1 MHWLRPLRSVSASDL
16 YVYFRYL
23 TNKYTESNGQFYFNF
38 DTKTNFKPAIT
49 NLTYFVFFENLK
61 YYEINNIKSE
71 NKSDSTVRNTV
82 FCKSRYHLQHMFFHL
97 FYCNPT
103 WNEIIVSPFLLSFET
118 IPVNEF
124 SCYFRNSAEN
134 IFNTFRIQFWH
145 RSTLLFLT
153 RTKPLFWLFLFFSIL
168 SLIFNW
174 AKQTINF
181 IAALEK

>member
-23 TNKYTESNGQFYFNF
+23 MNKYTESNGQFYFNF

-82 FCKSRYHLQHMFFHL
+82 FCKSRYHLQNMFFHL
-97 FYCNPT
+97 FYCNLA
-103 WNEIIVSPFLLSFET
+103 WNEIIVSPFLLSFEN
-118 IPVNEF
+118 IPINEF
-124 SCYFRNSAEN
+124 SCYFKNSGEN
-134 IFNTFRIQFWH
+134 IFNTFRIWFWH
-145 RSTLLFLT
+145 DRLSCSWPELRRCFGCFSFSWFSALSSTEQS
-153 RTKPLFWLFLFFSIL
+153 KQSI
-168 SLIFNW
+168 SL
-174 AKQTINF
+174 QP
-181 IAALEK
+181 